1 MCLLTKALNP
11 FLNPLFRGFN
21 LFSLTSLTR
30 FLTFHKAF
38 IFLNFFNFFHQTKFF
53 DFILKHAWLIKN
65 ALSVF

>member
-1 MCLLTKALNP
+1 MCSLTKALNP

-38 IFLNFFNFFHQTKFF
+38 IFLNFFNFFHQTKF
-53 DFILKHAWLIKN
+53 LTS
-65 ALSVF
+65 SVNHKKYSKAFFTI